1 VTDREQP
8 SLAELD
14 EVLTR
19 AVERQIAEQ
28 RALRQSLE
36 ELRETVAAIQPGTG
50 ESVSVDLSGLDE
62 RVQRSID
69 SGVAR
74 LEVELRDVRDT
85 IEPQL
90 QAVSDVTKVVRSLQD
105 DIDAIS
111 ALHDDITVVR
121 SMREEMTAVRGA
133 VGSLAAD
140 VEGIAQALI
149 DLNSGLRTWADDVD
163 ASVEA
168 VKETVDSVGETVVS
182 IRELAHTRAVADAA
196 EPGSPEAAPP
206 EGLEQQVKELAQL
219 SLYLN
224 DQIEDLDGVLKRL
237 GELPEKVDGVVAQ
250 AMRRTLAARAKIEQ
264 EATNTFDEVA
274 GDLEENLQ
282 RLTVALGTLDDATLR
297 KVTLGHVDLSSRVES
312 LHETLLARI
321 EDVASEQRRTAEALA
336 EALDRSAR
344 GLEPRASAAV
354 SKIPA
359 ARRKVAAKARKTTAK
374 AKKPAKTKKKSTAKR
389 PVGRKA
395 TRNRNDDS
403 AEF

>member
-1 VTDREQP
+1 
-8 SLAELD
+8 
-14 EVLTR
+14 
-19 AVERQIAEQ
+19 
-28 RALRQSLE
+28 
-36 ELRETVAAIQPGTG
+36 
-50 ESVSVDLSGLDE
+50 
-62 RVQRSID
+62 
-69 SGVAR
+69 
-74 LEVELRDVRDT
+74 
-85 IEPQL
+85 
-90 QAVSDVTKVVRSLQD
+90 
-105 DIDAIS
+105 
-111 ALHDDITVVR
+111 
-121 SMREEMTAVRGA
+121 
-133 VGSLAAD
+133 
-140 VEGIAQALI
+140 
-149 DLNSGLRTWADDVD
+149 
-163 ASVEA
+163 
-168 VKETVDSVGETVVS
+168 
-182 IRELAHTRAVADAA
+182 
-196 EPGSPEAAPP
+196 
-206 EGLEQQVKELAQL
+206 
-219 SLYLN
+219 LYLN